1 MKWDDIHIHDTSSNR
16 FSGFFYSGVP
26 QDDPLKKFYTLSYV
40 LHTIDHM

>member
-26 QDDPLKKFYTLSYV
+26 QEHV
-40 LHTIDHM
+40 E